1 MLCAMGIKIFP
12 SKIAGD
18 MPGVSK
24 LPVYI
29 HNTKYHGTLVVISG
43 CASKLLKCLI
53 LQESLHIISLMVKT
67 CSFFTD

>member
-43 CASKLLKCLI
+43 CANQIIEMFNPTRKLAYY
-53 LQESLHIISLMVKT
+53 
-67 CSFFTD
+67 FFNGENLFFFY